1 MRQKSPQ
8 KLISWKQWLMPR
20 SVDGLAAVLYFG
32 VLAVYSYFLF
42 MGIYP
47 VTTPALGLAVM
58 VAAVLAMIGVDR
70 LEYRYYGEQS
80 PWRITITFLLIR
92 LAIIIAVS
100 FSDGFGW
107 MSYDTYFPIMIPFVF
122 FLLSGNSYG
131 LSGIVWMFYLM
142 DRWHT
147 TFAIE
152 FQRSE
157 EPAFIL
163 YVTFSMVLLFIF
175 SIAFLIR
182 QERTSK
188 LEAEKLL
195 GELELS
201 HQQLQNYARQV
212 AESATIEERNRL
224 AREIHDSLG
233 HYITVVNV
241 QLEKAIAFRDT
252 NPAEADQAI
261 KDAKHLASEA
271 LNDVRQSVSALRTT
285 PEKFSLTESL
295 DTLVKHME
303 NDRLTIDLEIGGNE
317 NDFSRQS
324 LVTLYRAAQEGLT
337 NIQKHAHAN
346 HVTIRIKLEDQEA
359 SLSIIDN
366 GQGFDPTTLSGQDMG
381 THYGL
386 QGIKERM
393 ELVRGS
399 FRVESTPNEGTSLL
413 VTVPKNPMAL
423 IGG

>member
-1 MRQKSPQ
+1 
-8 KLISWKQWLMPR
+8 
-20 SVDGLAAVLYFG
+20 
-32 VLAVYSYFLF
+32 
-42 MGIYP
+42 
-47 VTTPALGLAVM
+47 
-58 VAAVLAMIGVDR
+58 
-70 LEYRYYGEQS
+70 
-80 PWRITITFLLIR
+80 
-92 LAIIIAVS
+92 
-100 FSDGFGW
+100 
-107 MSYDTYFPIMIPFVF
+107 
-122 FLLSGNSYG
+122 
-131 LSGIVWMFYLM
+131 
-142 DRWHT
+142 
-147 TFAIE
+147 
-152 FQRSE
+152 
-157 EPAFIL
+157 
-163 YVTFSMVLLFIF
+163 MVLLFIF

-399 FRVESTPNEGTSLL
+399 FTVESTPNEGTSLL

>member
-1 MRQKSPQ
+1 
-8 KLISWKQWLMPR
+8 
-20 SVDGLAAVLYFG
+20 
-32 VLAVYSYFLF
+32 
-42 MGIYP
+42 
-47 VTTPALGLAVM
+47 
-58 VAAVLAMIGVDR
+58 
-70 LEYRYYGEQS
+70 
-80 PWRITITFLLIR
+80 
-92 LAIIIAVS
+92 
-100 FSDGFGW
+100 
-107 MSYDTYFPIMIPFVF
+107 
-122 FLLSGNSYG
+122 
-131 LSGIVWMFYLM
+131 M

-201 HQQLQNYARQV
+201 HQQLQIYATQV
-212 AESATIEERNRL
+212 AELATIEERNRL

-233 HYITVVNV
+233 HYMTVVNV

-324 LVTLYRAAQEGLT
+324 LVTLYRTAQEGLT
-337 NIQKHAHAN
+337 NIQKHAHAT
-346 HVTIRIKLEDQEA
+346 HITIRIKLEDQEA

-366 GQGFDPTTLSGQDMG
+366 GQGFNPATLNDQRMES
-381 THYGL
+381 HYGL
-386 QGIKERM
+386 QGIKERL

-399 FRVESTPNEGTSLL
+399 FTVESIPNEGTSVL
-413 VTVPKNPMAL
+413 VTVPKNPIAL

>member
-8 KLISWKQWLMPR
+8 QLTNWKQWLIPR

-42 MGIYP
+42 TGVYP

-58 VAAVLAMIGVDR
+58 VAGVFAMIGVDR

-92 LAIIIAVS
+92 LAIIMAVS

-107 MSYDTYFPIMIPFVF
+107 VDTYFPIMIPFAF

-131 LSGIVWMFYLM
+131 LSGIVWIFYLM
-142 DRWHT
+142 DRWQT

-152 FQRSE
+152 FQGSE
-157 EPAFIL
+157 EPTFIF
-163 YVTFSMVLLFIF
+163 YVAFSMVLLFIF

-188 LEAEKLL
+188 LEAERLL

-201 HQQLQNYARQV
+201 HQQLQNYATQV
-212 AESATIEERNRL
+212 EELATIEERNRL

-233 HYITVVNV
+233 HYMTVINV
-241 QLEKAIAFRDT
+241 QLEKAIAFREK

-271 LNDVRQSVSALRTT
+271 LKDVRQSVSTLRVT

-303 NDRLTIDLEIGGNE
+303 NDKLTIDLEIEGNE
-317 NDFSRQS
+317 DDFSRQS

-337 NIQKHAHAN
+337 NIQKHAHATR
-346 HVTIRIKLEDQEA
+346 VTIRIKLEDQEA

-366 GQGFDPTTLSGQDMG
+366 GQGFDAATPNGQEMES
-381 THYGL
+381 HYGL
-386 QGIKERM
+386 QGIKERL
-393 ELVRGS
+393 ELIRGS
-399 FRVESTPNEGTSLL
+399 FTVESAPNKGTSLL
-413 VTVPKNPMAL
+413 VTVPKNPMTL